1 MDSPMFMLAKLK
13 FLRGTP
19 FDPFG
24 YSAERKNER
33 ELIADYVTTIEAL
46 LRDLTPENHATAIDI
61 AALPEQIR
69 GYGHVKESN
78 ISLAKARQ
86 RELLAEFR
94 SPSPKSD
101 IAAE

>member
-1 MDSPMFMLAKLK
+1 MDYRCSACRKTKIPPQRRSIL
-13 FLRGTP
+13 
-19 FDPFG
+19 G

-33 ELIADYVTTIEAL
+33 TYRRLCNDHRSSVARPNA
-46 LRDLTPENHATAIDI
+46 ENHATAIDI

-86 RELLAEFR
+86 RELTCR
-94 SPSPKSD
+94 VPQSVSKSD